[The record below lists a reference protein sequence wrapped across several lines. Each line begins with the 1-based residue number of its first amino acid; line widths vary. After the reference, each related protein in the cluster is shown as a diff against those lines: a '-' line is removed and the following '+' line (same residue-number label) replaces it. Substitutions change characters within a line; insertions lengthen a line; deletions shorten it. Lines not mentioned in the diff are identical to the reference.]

1 MDSEDRSTMEGG
13 TSATRLGRRRR
24 RRLHRREG
32 RMEEGTCA
40 TRLGRLRRRR
50 LHRREGRGILTCMRT
65 TVRKCDKGSFLARK
79 ARFRVLQSFSGRAS
93 PRTARA
99 L

>member
-1 MDSEDRSTMEGG
+1 MDSEDRSSTMEEA
-13 TSATRLGRRRR
+13 TSVTRLGRRRR

-65 TVRKCDKGSFLARK
+65 TVRKYDKGF
-79 ARFRVLQSFSGRAS
+79 
-93 PRTARA
+93 
-99 L
+99 